1 MWDTD
6 GKNYLVHAY
15 AGSRAGIKSILVIK
29 KLNAQANKVV
39 DAGKLIYDGH
49 ELDPTIEGPK
59 FYKRNGWYYIFAPAG
74 GVATGWQ
81 TVLRSKNIY
90 GPYERRV
97 VMEQGTNKYQR
108 AAPGCICTNAYWRKL
123 VFAFSG

>member
-1 MWDTD
+1 M
-6 GKNYLVHAY
+6 HAY

-39 DAGKLIYDGH
+39 DAGRLIYDGH

-74 GVATGWQ
+74 GVATG
-81 TVLRSKNIY
+81 
-90 GPYERRV
+90 
-97 VMEQGTNKYQR
+97 
-108 AAPGCICTNAYWRKL
+108 
-123 VFAFSG
+123 